1 MEPIP
6 ITLAWPGG
14 GVPVQATGAT
24 TPAMGE
30 KVAAGFAS
38 ELNDLVALLDS
49 AGEKEAT
56 PDGQNATATQLDLI
70 AALVPQCLPLQP
82 VTSSPTAAVTAPVP
96 TVSAPSAAPCQ
107 PSLVARAQLAVVGDI
122 AQVVDPGAF
131 ARMSFQI
138 PGPTGEEVQLPV
150 PGQASIQSSTDLS
163 VKHEAVKQDIP
174 VATAAPKA
182 VAPAGLPL
190 DAMAGTPAAVAPAV
204 TPAPNGPLP
213 DASAPSASVILPDTV
228 VPVAVSREA
237 NPVAQPTP
245 RAQGLSTADKTSAQA
260 EQTISIGDVKAD
272 RPVTAAVQKVVGSA
286 TPVAQTMAPRP
297 EQPTRQVAGSPSS
310 VTEGSKT
317 PTPDVTSAATR
328 PLTPQAA
335 LTAMSSE
342 VVAGTLTAKSPTTVV
357 ATPTKEQVEDGGPT
371 SMESGAEK
379 VKVTAGPESTVRVAV
394 SGKADFAK
402 DLLED
407 DKQKPTKGPV
417 SPAPEPAP
425 APLGVQDVKIDAKDK
440 VQVFRHVREAVADTV
455 RDLVDARRPGQ
466 MVLKLQ
472 PDDLGTVT
480 VTVKT
485 LGPRVD
491 ADVTASDPGLRHALA
506 QHRHDLVAAVE
517 RRGLQMGEFTV
528 GHERAG
534 WDASQN
540 AGHRQQQGQP
550 MRNDFEQAARLASP
564 AHNPTVAV
572 AAYVATTPDSVD
584 YVV

>member
-131 ARMSFQI
+131 ARTSFQI
-138 PGPTGEEVQLPV
+138 PGPTVESSQARV
-150 PGQASIQSSTDLS
+150 PGPASIQSSTDLS

-174 VATAAPKA
+174 VANAAPKA
-182 VAPAGLPL
+182 VPPAGLPL
-190 DAMAGTPAAVAPAV
+190 DAMAGTPATVASAV

-213 DASAPSASVILPDTV
+213 DTSAPSASVTLPDTA

-272 RPVTAAVQKVVGSA
+272 PPATAAVPKVVDSA

-297 EQPTRQVAGSPSS
+297 EQPTKQVAGSPSS

-328 PLTPQAA
+328 PLTPQAT

-357 ATPTKEQVEDGGPT
+357 ATPTKGPVEDGGPT

-379 VKVTAGPESTVRVAV
+379 VKVTAGPESTVKVAV

-407 DKQKPTKGPV
+407 DKQKPTKRPV
-417 SPAPEPAP
+417 SPVPEPAP
-425 APLGVQDVKIDAKDK
+425 APLGVQDVKDK

-528 GHERAG
+528 GHEQAG